1 VVNMS
6 RDKHDEDEILK
17 SFDDGEW
24 QSVGDPHRRIDLK
37 EYARATL
44 LKDKRITLR
53 LSSGDLMAIQ
63 SIAVEE
69 GIPYQTLISSIVHK
83 YVTGRLVD
91 KRN

>member
-1 VVNMS
+1 
-6 RDKHDEDEILK
+6 
-17 SFDDGEW
+17 
-24 QSVGDPHRRIDLK
+24 
-37 EYARATL
+37 
-44 LKDKRITLR
+44 